1 VLPFRRTGL
10 PTASRAGD
18 PATDAIGDSGHAR
31 DAAQPRRAAKDV
43 AKGAREAAKRRAA
56 LYRTLPLPLPGGEG
70 RFTVEEDGTLI
81 YPDGS
86 CYAVV
91 GVSLINLFSMGQT
104 EQNRL
109 AYLWSQLANNLV
121 PGQVLQVI
129 VESNPLPA
137 REVLDAAAGLVATE
151 NGALRTMAGWS
162 LDRLRTELAHRHVPA
177 LSGSLLVGPAPQVKI
192 GLAAGIEGM
201 KRAAGVAAATAEPD
215 RIALDTAVDDTLHQC
230 GAMEIPATRLR
241 RAGVLSLLWRTINPS
256 LPEPSALGEA
266 ADLAL
271 ALAPASWSEGY
282 EHVRTGDTYTR
293 SFYLLNVPE
302 KTSPGS
308 WLTDVISLDC
318 RLRLSWHLQG
328 TDRFKERKRLL
339 RKRKAAA
346 GMLTAQAQRN
356 PMLLNLDTQ
365 SDGYQAEVEAEAL
378 SDPSVGVAR
387 MTLVVTLQSDDP
399 AALAQA
405 ARRAAGV
412 MRIRWT
418 EGVGRG
424 PGIQGAL
431 WRASLPLA
439 QNAARRRARL
449 ARTEVI
455 GNGYPY
461 ISHSPGMPRGIP
473 VGYTSKGGELVNIDL
488 SSPTLANGV
497 VNVVGVV
504 HSGKTYLSQL
514 FAEWTLFRHGRVTVV
529 DQGAGYKTLCD
540 LVGGVY
546 VAPAKEEAPRTI
558 NIWDYNSPEE
568 KRGKVSFLKAAHE
581 IMLTRPG
588 ERLTQ
593 RELSV
598 LDQAIRHVYARHPD
612 GSIPL
617 ERELVSYL
625 KEQSD
630 RTGLTAVERDLLR
643 NMYETLQQYV
653 GEGEY
658 AYIVDRSTSV
668 DVETDLLVFDL
679 EKLPAGMYALMMLTI
694 VDTASRRAE
703 NTFHGRRDV
712 AAEMLIIDEGWWVA
726 KYSTA
731 GEWLDKLARRA
742 RHIGLLF
749 IFITQQLSDL
759 TDNDTAAALFNASS
773 IKCMFKQ
780 SDVRTTSGKD
790 VIEWL
795 ASALQIS
802 TDEARKLTT
811 LRSGQ
816 MMLFRNSL
824 TENTKRGIVDVRASK
839 LEYWVFTSK
848 SSDIPVRRAAI
859 AAAGGDTMQGLV
871 ALASGREGSATV

>member
-1 VLPFRRTGL
+1 MPNGF
-10 PTASRAGD
+10 PAGD
-18 PATDAIGDSGHAR
+18 PATAATDGAPGGHSNAPR
-31 DAAQPRRAAKDV
+31 RRAAKD
-43 AKGAREAAKRRAA
+43 AATAAKEAVRRRAA
-56 LYRTLPLPLPGGEG
+56 LYRSLPLPLPRGEG

-91 GVSLINLFSMGQT
+91 GVSLINLFSMGQA

-109 AYLWSQLANNLV
+109 AYLWSQLVNNLV

-137 REVLDAAAGLVATE
+137 TEVLGAASGLITTRNA
-151 NGALRTMAGWS
+151 ALGTIGGWS
-162 LDRLRTELAHRHVPA
+162 LDRLRTELTHRHVPA
-177 LSGSLLVGPAPQVKI
+177 LSGALLVGPAPQVKI
-192 GLAAGIEGM
+192 GLAAGVEGV
-201 KRAAGVAAATAEPD
+201 KRAAGLAATTAEPD
-215 RIALDTAVDDTLHQC
+215 RIALDTAVDDVLHQC
-230 GAMEIPATRLR
+230 GGMEIPASRLR
-241 RAGVLSLLWRTINPS
+241 RDDVLALLWRTINPG
-256 LPEPSALGEA
+256 LREPPTLGA
-266 ADLAL
+266 AEDLAL

-282 EHVRTGDTYTR
+282 EQVRTGDTYTR
-293 SFYLLNVPE
+293 SFYLRNIPE

-318 RLRLSWHLQG
+318 QLRLSWHIEG
-328 TDRFKERKRLL
+328 TDRFKIRKGLL

-356 PMLLNLDTQ
+356 PLLLNLDSQ
-365 SDGYQAEVEAEAL
+365 SDTYQAEVEAEAL

-424 PGIQGAL
+424 AGIQAPL

-439 QNAARRRARL
+439 QNTARRRARL

-514 FAEWTLFRHGRVTVV
+514 FAEWTLFRRGRVTVV

-558 NIWDYNSPEE
+558 NIWDYTSVEE

-598 LDQAIRHVYARHPD
+598 LDQAIRHVYAQHPD

-617 ERELVSYL
+617 ERELVTYL

-630 RTGLTAVERDLLR
+630 RKGLTAVERDLLR

-653 GEGEY
+653 GAGEY
-658 AYIVDRSTSV
+658 AYIVDRPTTV
-668 DVETDLLVFDL
+668 DVETELLVFDL

-712 AAEMLIIDEGWWVA
+712 AAEMLIVDEGWWVA

-816 MMLFRNSL
+816 MMLFRTSL

-839 LEYWVFTSK
+839 LEYWIFTSK
-848 SSDIPVRRAAI
+848 QSDIPVRRAAV

-871 ALASGREGSATV
+871 ALASGRERSAAV